1 MVTMGLGGRTEG
13 KRERELQNMKAII
26 QLENHKARSIF
37 EQPSYDF
44 QHIFIFMMC
53 INVHVCVYSRQY
65 LHIYRKKKVEHQKY
79 RIGQKIFKV
88 SKQANYLDF

>member
-53 INVHVCVYSRQY
+53 IYVRVCVFQAIFIY
-65 LHIYRKKKVEHQKY
+65 LWEEK
-79 RIGQKIFKV
+79 
-88 SKQANYLDF
+88 S